1 MIHGL
6 VGSLRMFRFMGAFS
20 SIRFIHSLGD
30 GLLISIDKNLQPK
43 ACHLLD
49 LKATRSSAKW

>member
-6 VGSLRMFRFMGAFS
+6 VGSLQMFRFMGAFS

-30 GLLISIDKNLQPK
+30 GLLISIDKNLQPN

-49 LKATRSSAKW
+49 